1 MLDMDRSI
9 DAIRANAAEGRFISY
24 GAIASASG
32 IPWSMSVR
40 SQMRPHLE
48 AVCDKMLHQAG
59 AMISAIVVNQTNLQS
74 GNLDPQALSG
84 FADCAKRLGFGIVD
98 NREAFLHEQQ
108 RLTFVWGARAAT
120 A

>member
-9 DAIRANAAEGRFISY
+9 EAIRAAAARNAFISY
-24 GAIASASG
+24 GQIAQASG
-32 IPWSMSVR
+32 IPWSLSVR

-59 AMISAIVVNQTNLQS
+59 AMISAIVVNQANL
-74 GNLDPQALSG
+74 GTGALDPQSLSG
-84 FADCAKRLGFGIVD
+84 FADCARRLGFGIVD
-98 NREAFLHEQQ
+98 DREAFLREQQ
-108 RLTFVWGARAAT
+108 RLTFVWGARTAT